1 MTKLFRPR
9 LLLGYGGMSLQSLMF
24 LLDAKAFSERL
35 EAGSTAAGAEDAD
48 HQQLV
53 AIVGKYIRERS
64 PYEVNIE
71 SKTKSAIVRT
81 IERATFDELTLVNPL
96 GGCNV
101 YLPPGKLFVG
111 GHGAPEIF
119 LLPPRVYE
127 LIRSH

>member
-1 MTKLFRPR
+1 
-9 LLLGYGGMSLQSLMF
+9 MF

-53 AIVGKYIRERS
+53 AIVSKYIRERS

-81 IERATFDELTLVNPL
+81 TEGATFDELTLVKIRW
-96 GGCNV
+96 V
-101 YLPPGKLFVG
+101 DTMYLPPGKLFVG
-111 GHGAPEIF
+111 GHGAPEIL